1 MDSQPLAGAS
11 DSQSG
16 TGSQSQS
23 RFDTILNGNRFAELK
38 RGMDDMAAMQRDTN
52 SSVQNLTMLHLIVVS
67 NIDDLDTKVDKLE
80 IKVNKLLKMVESLQC
95 NTSDSNDE
103 KERNESQDVQE
114 YLKQKCRN

>member
-1 MDSQPLAGAS
+1 MDSQPLAGAR

-52 SSVQNLTMLHLIVVS
+52 SSVQNLTLLHMIVVA
-67 NIDDLDTKVDKLE
+67 NIDTLETKVNILLE
-80 IKVNKLLKMVESLQC
+80 MVESLQC
-95 NTSDSNDE
+95 NTSDITSDSNDE
-103 KERNESQDVQE
+103 EERNESQDVQE